1 MDLHSRWSHRW
12 HNPKVQPFSS
22 KVHGL
27 GAKAK
32 ELILKGETVFVY
44 GGIIVP
50 KTEILEYRERLGEI
64 GIPISDDFFLVPTS
78 HEELEVE
85 GIMNHSCEPNVGFKS
100 QIEFVTIKDIQPGE
114 ELFLDYAFYESSTDE
129 FICSCGTSQCRGRV
143 TPKDWMKKELQ
154 DKYGEFFAPYLK
166 VKFKK

>member
-85 GIMNHSCEPNVGFKS
+85 GIMNHLLMNL
-100 QIEFVTIKDIQPGE
+100 FVHV
-114 ELFLDYAFYESSTDE
+114 ELVSVEDVL
-129 FICSCGTSQCRGRV
+129 
-143 TPKDWMKKELQ
+143 P
-154 DKYGEFFAPYLK
+154 LK
-166 VKFKK
+166 IG